1 MPISETEVE
10 KPAAQGAAMEITV
23 SRQDL
28 VRELTATQ
36 SVVERK
42 TTIPILSNFL
52 LEAEEDRL
60 NITATDLDQAIRTS
74 TAVKVK
80 KPGSCTVPARKLYD
94 YIKLLPE
101 GDISIKLLENHW
113 VQIRSGRSN
122 TKIVGMARANYPQVP
137 EFPAVAA
144 TSISLIALKTL
155 IARTIFAISNEES
168 RYTLNGALLVIKAE
182 SLAMVATDGHRLSY
196 VEKPNEN
203 LEGISGEKRVLIP
216 RKALQELQQLL
227 TVTEVEKVEFAD
239 DEHTLFFRVGHRT
252 LSTRKLSGQFPN
264 FEAVMPRDNTK
275 FAVVRCSELS
285 AAIQRVAQFADERSG
300 AIRMRLEG
308 NELRSAPTQLNQA
321 RAKTPSTP
329 PTPATPSWWA
339 STRYTFSTSSKPSA
353 TRVKSASNSRTPSP
367 PARCVQKTPT
377 PNTSIATSL
386 CRCGFEEATQK
397 RQSHSAEVFVPVACQ
412 IPPSLWLRSLS
423 PGAATGR
430 VAPICLPATG
440 LPHSGHCLVWLPRNI
455 LVFTGQLRDCIL
467 VPVCQPRALALP
479 VTIPRATQG

>member
-1 MPISETEVE
+1 MPTSESEVE

-52 LEAEEDRL
+52 LEAEDDRL

-74 TAVKVK
+74 ATVKVK
-80 KPGSCTVPARKLYD
+80 KPGACTIPARKLYD

-137 EFPAVAA
+137 EFPEVPA
-144 TSISLIALKTL
+144 TSISISALKAL
-155 IARTIFAISNEES
+155 ISRTIFAISNEES
-168 RYTLNGALLVIKAE
+168 RYTLNGALLILKAE
-182 SLAMVATDGHRLSY
+182 SLAMVATDGHRLSF

-227 TVTEVEKVEFAD
+227 GSTDAEKVDFAD
-239 DEHTLFFRVGHRT
+239 DEHTLFFQIGHRT

-264 FEAVMPRDNTK
+264 FEAVMPRDNSK
-275 FAVVRCSELS
+275 FAVVRSSELS

-300 AIRMRLEG
+300 AIRLRMEG
-308 NELRSAPTQLNQA
+308 NELKISANSTESGESEDTID
-321 RAKTPSTP
+321 TPYAGDPIVVGFNSIYILDFLKALGNEGEVRLEFKDSQSAGQMRP
-329 PTPATPSWWA
+329 EDPDAEY
-339 STRYTFSTSSKPSA
+339 RYRYVLMPM
-353 TRVKSASNSRTPSP
+353 R
-367 PARCVQKTPT
+367 
-377 PNTSIATSL
+377 I
-386 CRCGFEEATQK
+386 
-397 RQSHSAEVFVPVACQ
+397 
-412 IPPSLWLRSLS
+412 
-423 PGAATGR
+423 
-430 VAPICLPATG
+430 
-440 LPHSGHCLVWLPRNI
+440 
-455 LVFTGQLRDCIL
+455 
-467 VPVCQPRALALP
+467 
-479 VTIPRATQG
+479 